1 VNAVFELI
9 AATVRWSRESE
20 QSKFFFSGTLWY
32 GMMCRNFLLLERI
45 LRSIAHELSALA
57 PHDAERIASERAQ
70 GKAIERMTFGQC
82 FSVVEGIVPIV
93 SQRIYVICPELAA
106 QTLLS
111 DADCKLWK
119 RVVSLRNRIAHHG
132 PGFLD
137 SVDLSAGR
145 IWRSTDE
152 REPPE
157 AQAQE
162 IWRVSKSLCKS
173 PLVISYLALKGIA
186 PDVTR
191 AELMKVENSE
201 LEIELRKSDKWKT
214 YGELA
219 AKSINEFHAGDGLIP
234 DRTRYH

>member
-1 VNAVFELI
+1 MNDVLELI

-106 QTLLS
+106 QTASGLS
-111 DADCKLWK
+111 SDKTG
-119 RVVSLRNRIAHHG
+119 RVFVRFARLAPSRAL
-132 PGFLD
+132 PLD
-137 SVDLSAGR
+137 RLSA
-145 IWRSTDE
+145 STASLHC
-152 REPPE
+152 RPLR
-157 AQAQE
+157 
-162 IWRVSKSLCKS
+162 RVSRRCL
-173 PLVISYLALKGIA
+173 L
-186 PDVTR
+186 
-191 AELMKVENSE
+191 
-201 LEIELRKSDKWKT
+201 
-214 YGELA
+214 
-219 AKSINEFHAGDGLIP
+219 
-234 DRTRYH
+234 